1 MTHFDEDE
9 AREEEK
15 MKKTNVMPMMKKWM
29 RSMMNTECLIGG
41 KAARMRNI
49 RMKRMSMKT
58 ESERQRE

>member
-1 MTHFDEDE
+1 MMTHFDEDE
-9 AREEEK
+9 TREEE
-15 MKKTNVMPMMKKWM
+15 KKTNVMPMMKKWM

>member
-1 MTHFDEDE
+1 MMTHFDEDE

-15 MKKTNVMPMMKKWM
+15 KTNVMPTMKKWM